1 MLVHLDHTIQIWR
14 EGGTY
19 VARAHPLDV
28 MSCGESLQAARRNL
42 EEALQLFIKVAAEQG
57 TLDEILHEAGSRLKF
72 LLLSASPSHSR
83 HNAEDNSIPL
93 DRPRKDLSGRWVPV
107 CAPGGKPPGLLK
119 AGNPQTRH
127 HPHVP

>member
-57 TLDEILHEAGSRLKF
+57 TLDEILHEAGYISEDQHWIAPEILTSERISLS
-72 LLLSASPSHSR
+72 LSA
-83 HNAEDNSIPL
+83 
-93 DRPRKDLSGRWVPV
+93 
-107 CAPGGKPPGLLK
+107 
-119 AGNPQTRH
+119 
-127 HPHVP
+127 